1 MFVYVFLIALLGLLF
16 YVVIPVIFIILEY
29 TIGPK
34 LFGKRKQLR
43 KAGQWAVITGASD
56 GIGKA
61 FAQELASDGLDVML
75 ISRSAGK
82 LEALATELRKTYGV
96 SVKYIAVDFTQEN
109 IYDDIRKEVDA
120 LSSIACLVN
129 NVGMV
134 NVSPMEFCFE
144 EGMCVDKI
152 HDYIA
157 CNCLSMAAM
166 THIVLPRLVAQK
178 SGAALINLASF
189 TSIQPLPYIS
199 LYTGTKAF
207 VRQLSESLKPEVRG
221 CNVLVHTIY
230 PMYVATSMVGRRRGF
245 WVISPTQCARSSLD
259 MLGVNSFCTGH
270 LIHELQTYY
279 FSFLPQSSFNHSME
293 QKLKRA
299 RQRALK
305 TE

>member
-1 MFVYVFLIALLGLLF
+1 MNSLMFCSYSVLL
-16 YVVIPVIFIILEY
+16 
-29 TIGPK
+29 
-34 LFGKRKQLR
+34 
-43 KAGQWAVITGASD
+43 S
-56 GIGKA
+56 
-61 FAQELASDGLDVML
+61 
-75 ISRSAGK
+75 
-82 LEALATELRKTYGV
+82 V
-96 SVKYIAVDFTQEN
+96 SQEN
-109 IYDDIRKEVDA
+109 IYDNIRKEVDA

-134 NVSPMEFCFE
+134 NVSPMEFGFE

-157 CNCLSMAAM
+157 CNCLSMAGM
-166 THIVLPRLVAQK
+166 THLVLPRLVAQK

-189 TSIQPLPYIS
+189 TSVRPVPYIS

-207 VRQLSESLKPEVRG
+207 ARQFSESLKSEVRG
-221 CNVLVHTIY
+221 RNVLVHTVY
-230 PMYVATSMVGRRRGF
+230 PIYVATSMVGRRRGF

-270 LIHELQTYY
+270 VLHELQTYG
-279 FSFLPQSSFNHSME
+279 FSFVPQPLFNHSME
-293 QKLKRA
+293 RKLKRA